1 MNNSENKYQHFTIKR
16 QSGTYSDALE
26 AFGLASLLEKIN
38 NQLGNGNAKVTI
50 ENKGTT
56 YVVSNS
62 HAIEQ
67 VNSNCNWCKWLYGYG
82 NDHAIEQVE
91 NLKYFQVIKFIKT
104 FEADKKGKQNTKF
117 KAVPIEIGN
126 DYFDYVAQRAEK
138 DAYNESVKEILKE
151 KDKELLKKRL
161 DALKEARNNEF
172 GKKIDKEYDVY
183 SQLIGNPYVAFCDLY
198 DNFDKNK
205 ANFPDLLK
213 EILDF
218 YTLKEKNET
227 KEKRKF
233 KIEEKVTAQQLLN
246 PNQGKGLNQKK
257 ADNANMKNLDGNW
270 ISETMKIAG
279 AFEIMFCQNVKV
291 SSTTYDTKIFVPDFK
306 NITLKVAKDL
316 QLDFKKHLKSVS
328 PVKLDIM
335 NLLSYTQEFIKLMEE
350 YRKKSE
356 SDLVTGKIKN
366 TIGGFYSVYQK
377 DLGQNKAVANISY
390 LEIPNFIEFETKKE
404 GAIWLEILNEQK
416 DLVSNITEQGDAI
429 QGLLAYRNFIS
440 SSNLDSFFK
449 FNNWYSVYL
458 MQSLAK
464 NNRYVRFFIIE
475 TLNKFYTML
484 DKNNNCRIKEIINNQ
499 GFLAVAKAIRQSTVV
514 LQSLPKGKRKFEIRY
529 GVAQQIQ
536 NKSKSCDDLIAFIG
550 DFIATYNAE
559 TSKFTEKV
567 IRDEGKELAR
577 ANVKIEELNDF
588 YALFETH
595 SPKILGSLL
604 ASYGFAK
611 PKKDD
616 DKVEKLKALADEL
629 GYEVIKIDT
638 LINTLNE
645 QNPSTDENNI

>member
-1 MNNSENKYQHFTIKR
+1 MNNSENTYQYFTTKR
-16 QSGTYSDALE
+16 QSGTYADSLE

-38 NQLGNGNAKVTI
+38 NQLENGNAKVTI
-50 ENKGTT
+50 ENKGTA

-62 HAIEQ
+62 HAIDVEQ
-67 VNSNCNWCKWLYGYG
+67 VNG
-82 NDHAIEQVE
+82 
-91 NLKYFQVIKFIKT
+91 LKYFQVVKFIKT
-104 FEADKKGKQNTKF
+104 FEFDKKGKKNAKF
-117 KAVPIEIGN
+117 KALPIEIGN
-126 DYFDYVAQRAEK
+126 DYFDYVIQRAEK
-138 DAYNESVKEILKE
+138 DAYNDSVKEILKE
-151 KDKELLKKRL
+151 KDKELLKKRM
-161 DALKEARNNEF
+161 DILKEARNNEF

-205 ANFPDLLK
+205 EIFPDLLK

-218 YTLKEKNET
+218 YTQKEENEVKIEKT
-227 KEKRKF
+227 EKRKF

-328 PVKLDIM
+328 PVKLDIL
-335 NLLSYTQEFIKLMEE
+335 NVINYVQTYIKLSEE
-350 YRKKSE
+350 YKGRLK
-356 SDLVTGKIKN
+356 D

-416 DLVSNITEQGDAI
+416 DLVSNISEQGDAI

-567 IRDEGKELAR
+567 LRGEGKELAR

-588 YALFETH
+588 YSLFETH

-638 LINTLNE
+638 LINSLNE